1 MRAVMNTDQ
10 HFLDIIKH
18 PPKYTMKFL
27 ECCALFGAFNPGL
40 HLEPNDSFCVISS
53 FSAVSWLMIY
63 TYIQEEWWVS
73 LITIYSYNTYSPKE
87 DIVCVHTYCFLSYT
101 MTCIL
106 NLNHML
112 CICAWSHLIMSTCM
126 EIFHAPSIKGKGM
139 NHLKCYKH

>member
-1 MRAVMNTDQ
+1 MRAFMNTDQ

-63 TYIQEEWWVS
+63 TYIQEDRWVS

-87 DIVCVHTYCFLSYT
+87 DTVCVHTYCFLSYT

-106 NLNHML
+106 NFKSYSLYMCLEPFDHVYMHGDIPCTLYKRQGDEPPQML
-112 CICAWSHLIMSTCM
+112 
-126 EIFHAPSIKGKGM
+126 
-139 NHLKCYKH
+139 